1 MMLPRCKL
9 VRASHHYVGSITAV
23 SGNEPALIPEE
34 HGTERVAEFEPNH
47 YGEVMTSNPVE
58 VLKYSGF
65 HTQLQKLHS

>member
-34 HGTERVAEFEPNH
+34 HRTERVGIFLLLEIVKVKGSKGFVFEVKIIH
-47 YGEVMTSNPVE
+47 W
-58 VLKYSGF
+58 
-65 HTQLQKLHS
+65 